1 MDQARLL
8 RLIEFFRLVYGEKYA
23 NGSIEQYSDKTFDQI
38 FKLCEEFL
46 GEVSFE
52 DKKTLKRK
60 VDSEYQI
67 YQPDPIAIL
76 DDYEHQDDWFTSTKD
91 EKNLFYWLRY
101 KQHLFNVGFPHQV
114 LEKLDYKTTDKLIDL
129 IGNPNEN
136 VEFSRKGLVMGDVQS
151 GKTSNYIGLICK
163 AADVGFKVIIL
174 LTGTLESLRVQTQIR
189 VEEGFI
195 GYDSIKRTFLGVGK
209 NAEPT
214 DPLPIAITSR
224 SNDFT
229 GNSGQNTSLKIDN
242 TKIPLIFV
250 TKKNPVTLKKIK
262 ETILNLNLIPPEKKI
277 NASLLIV
284 DDEADNASVNT
295 NKLEY
300 DPTKIN
306 AEIRDILSLFTRS
319 SYVGFTATP
328 FANVFIDPESESEML
343 KSDLFPKDFIFALDP
358 PSNYFGS
365 QKIFLDKSSKFI
377 VPIEDYDDSFALKH
391 KKEWD
396 GDHLFPSLTEAI
408 NAFLIANSIRDLNEE
423 KLKNSHRSMLIN
435 ISRFINV
442 QNKIEDIVSVIF
454 QKIHNSVYLT
464 RGMNANDALKNSFIL
479 ALHNVYK
486 KYYSSKYNWNLV
498 FESLFGAIKDIK
510 VFKVPNKNKNKVLDY
525 ELYKSTGLR
534 VIVIGG
540 LALSRGLT
548 LEGLTISYLYRNT
561 STFDV
566 LMQMGRWFGYRDKPI
581 PYEDLCLIW
590 MLDKTKEYFKE
601 ISTSINELKNDIKSM
616 VESKKPPIEFG
627 IRVRNESDS
636 LGITNVNKMRTSKK
650 YVYNLDYLGN
660 VLETPFIDFDLSKI
674 EENMG
679 LFKKFIK
686 SLNLKQVGPNRVL
699 SKNLEVNEVIKLLK
713 EFHIH
718 DANKFN
724 YFDKEQ
730 LISFILNHSFPRFDV
745 GVIGGE
751 GNQLQIRDEYKV
763 NIIERSFDIFDTN
776 AIRISGAHRKIGG
789 PSDTKLGLP
798 EELEHLTVNLKS
810 NNKKYLVEGRNPLVL
825 FYPIQLKVTNIDLQS
840 QPEKSKELLRGV
852 NLGSDNYLV
861 GMAIAFPN
869 NSALT
874 KKRQVIYMINR
885 KTSWFNAMKE
895 EGEEV

>member
-8 RLIEFFRLVYGEKYA
+8 LLIQFFRIVYSDKFAKGTIQA
-23 NGSIEQYSDKTFDQI
+23 YSDKTFDLI
-38 FKLCEEFL
+38 FKVCEEAL
-46 GEVSFE
+46 GDISFE
-52 DKKTLKRK
+52 DKITLKKK

-67 YQPDPIAIL
+67 FQPDPIAIL
-76 DDYEHQDDWFTSTKD
+76 DDYEFQDDWFTSNKD
-91 EKNLFYWLRY
+91 EKSLFYWLRY
-101 KQHLFNVGFPHQV
+101 KQNLFNTGFPHQV
-114 LEKLDYKTTDKLIDL
+114 LENLDYKTTDKLINL

-195 GYDSIKRTFLGVGK
+195 GYDSINRIFIGVGK
-209 NAEPT
+209 NADPN

-229 GNSGQNTSLKIDN
+229 GNSGENTSLKIDN

-250 TKKNPVTLKKIK
+250 TKKNPVTLRKIK
-262 ETILNLNLIPPEKKI
+262 ETILSLNLIPPEKKI
-277 NASLLIV
+277 NSSLLIV

-306 AEIRDILSLFTRS
+306 AEIRDILNLFTRS

-358 PSNYFGS
+358 PSNYFGA
-365 QKIFLDKSSKFI
+365 QKIFLDKTSKFI
-377 VPIEDYDDSFALKH
+377 VPIEDYDDSFPLKH

-408 NAFLIANSIRDLNEE
+408 NAFLISNSIRDLNEE

-442 QNKIEDIVSVIF
+442 QNKIEDIVSDIF
-454 QKIHNSVYLT
+454 EKIHNSVYLT
-464 RGMNANDALKNSFIL
+464 RGINADDALKNSYVL
-479 ALHNVYK
+479 ALHDVYK
-486 KYYSSKYNWNLV
+486 KYYSVKYSWELV
-498 FESLFGAIKDIK
+498 FESLYDAIKDIK
-510 VFKVPNKNKNKVLDY
+510 VFKVPNKNKSKALNY
-525 ELYKSTGLR
+525 ELYKSSGLR

-601 ISTSINELKNDIKSM
+601 ISTSINELKTDIKKM
-616 VESKKPPIEFG
+616 VDSKKPPTEFG
-627 IRVRNESDS
+627 IRVRNESDT

-650 YVYNLDYLGN
+650 YVYNLDYFGN
-660 VLETPFIDFDLSKI
+660 VLETPFIDFDSTKI
-674 EENMG
+674 NQNMIQFNNFFEK
-679 LFKKFIK
+679 LT
-686 SLNLKQVGPNRVL
+686 LNQVGSNRIL
-699 SKNLEVNEVIKLLK
+699 SKNLNTNEIIELLK
-713 EFHIH
+713 GLHIH
-718 DANKFN
+718 EANQFN
-724 YFDKEQ
+724 YFDKDH
-730 LISFILNHSFPRFDV
+730 LITFILSQSFPHFDV
-745 GVIGGE
+745 GVIGGDGIE
-751 GNQLQIRDEYKV
+751 FKLKDQFNV
-763 NIIERSFDIFDTN
+763 NLIERSFDIFDTN
-776 AIRISGAHRKIGG
+776 AIRISGSHRKIGG

-798 EELEHLTVNLKS
+798 DELEHLTGNLKA
-810 NNKKYLVEGRNPLVL
+810 NNKKYLVEGRNPLLL

-840 QPEKSKELLRGV
+840 QSEKGKEVLKELK
-852 NLGSDNYLV
+852 LGSNHFLV
-861 GMAIAFPN
+861 GIAIAFPN

-874 KKRQVIYMINR
+874 KKREIIYMINR

-895 EGEEV
+895 EDEEL